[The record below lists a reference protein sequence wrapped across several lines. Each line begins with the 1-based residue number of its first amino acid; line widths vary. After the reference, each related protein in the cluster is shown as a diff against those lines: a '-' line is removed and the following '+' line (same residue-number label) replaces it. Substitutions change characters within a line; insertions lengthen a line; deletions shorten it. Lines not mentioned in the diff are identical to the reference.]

1 MKRTET
7 WRRVTKPNRRK
18 YIPELMNANEGSVFP
33 IQGLPIRVG
42 DEKENTITLTPHMS
56 KREDWVRIVEAARK
70 GRVWVLFAGE
80 SEGRLRWEV

>member
-7 WRRVTKPNRRK
+7 WRRVTKPNGRK
-18 YIPELMNANEGSVFP
+18 YIPELMNAKEGSVFP

-56 KREDWVRIVEAARK
+56 KRKDWVQIVEAARK

-80 SEGRLRWEV
+80 NEGRLTWGV